1 MDNGVPPATVPG
13 VAKSQARLSDLSTA
27 LPYEFTWLAEE
38 KEHLLTEST
47 PNSFLNR
54 VREER
59 RAQLEVQGHAPK
71 KAISVQGF

>member
-1 MDNGVPPATVPG
+1 MDNGVRRATVPG
-13 VAKSQARLSDLSTA
+13 VTKSQTRLSDLSTA
-27 LPYEFTWLAEE
+27 LPYEFTRLAEE
-38 KEHLLTEST
+38 KEQLLTEST

-71 KAISVQGF
+71 QAISVQGF